1 MVALVRIALSRPY
14 TFVVLALL
22 LLIIGPLAA
31 LRTPTDIF
39 PDIRIPVIGVVW
51 QYTGLPPDQMA
62 GRITTPFERA
72 LTTTVND
79 IEHIV
84 SNSYNGFG
92 IVKIFFQPNV
102 DIRTANAQVTAIS
115 QTLIKAMPPGA
126 TPPLILNYYA
136 STVPIIQVALS
147 GDGLTEQNL
156 ADIGINQ
163 LRTPLITVP
172 GAAIPYPYG
181 GKMRQ
186 IQIDLDPQAL
196 QSRGLSGQDVAN
208 ALAAQN
214 LITPAGTQKI
224 GTFEYNIQLN
234 NSPLKMEEL
243 GDLPIKTVNGA
254 MVYVRDIATVRDGNP
269 PQTNIVHVNGNRSVL
284 MMVLKAG
291 AISTLDIIAGI
302 KQKVIDVKDQ
312 LPDALRIGFIGDQ
325 SVFVRSAISG
335 VAYEGIIAALL
346 TSVMI
351 LLFLGSWRST
361 LIIAV
366 SIPLSVFGA
375 VMMLWAI
382 GETLNIMTL
391 GGLAL
396 AVGILVDE
404 ATVTIE
410 NINWHLEQ
418 GKGVETAIMDGANQI
433 VVPAFVSLSCICIV
447 FVPMFFLTGVARFLF
462 VPLAEAVMFAMLW
475 SFILSRTLVPTMAKY
490 LLHQHHTYAEDEA
503 PPPSRN
509 PLVRFQ
515 RGFEARFEAVRDFY
529 RDLLALA
536 IHGRGVFVTVFLCF
550 VAASFLLVPFVG
562 RNFFPS
568 VDTGSILM
576 HVRTQI
582 GTRVEESANQFAE
595 VQKAIRWIIPPGEI
609 DTLADNIGMPISGIN
624 MTYNNTGVI
633 GPQDGDIQ
641 IKLKEGHRPTAG
653 YVQALR
659 EQLPRA
665 FPGMT
670 FAFLPADIVSQ
681 ILNFGA
687 PAPIDLQVRGADVNA
702 NFVYANKLLSRLRRI
717 PGIADARIQQS
728 PSNPTFNIDV
738 DRTRAQ
744 YVGLT
749 ERDVTNS
756 LVVNLAGSG
765 QVAPTYYLNP
775 DNGVSYSIV
784 MQTPQYQIDSLSA
797 LEALPITAGNAGT
810 PPILGGIADI
820 TRSTSS
826 AVVSQYDIQPM
837 VQIYATPQGRD
848 LGAVAADVK
857 AIIADTAKEVP
868 KGSSVVLLGQVQT
881 MNDAFSGLL
890 FGLLAAIVL
899 IYLLIVVN
907 FQSWSDPFVII
918 TALPAALAGIVWT
931 LFATRTTL
939 SVPALTGA
947 IMCMGV
953 ATANSVLV
961 ISFAKERY
969 EELGDPVAAAIE
981 AGFVRFRPVVMTAL
995 AMIIGMM
1002 PMALAL
1008 GDGGEQNAPLGRAV
1022 VGGLIF
1028 ATVATLIF
1036 VPVVFSM
1043 VHSKQGA
1050 RAAAAP
1056 ETINAHWRQSRRR
1069 TGDFKCPL
1077 NEALRSRAGSWAS
1090 SGSSPASSRCWWW

>member
-1 MVALVRIALSRPY
+1 MIALVRIALSRPY

-51 QYTGLPPDQMA
+51 NYTGLPPDQMS
-62 GRITTPFERA
+62 GRITTPFQRA

-84 SNSYNGFG
+84 ANSYNGIG
-92 IVKIFFQPNV
+92 IIKIFFQPNV
-102 DIRTANAQVTAIS
+102 NIQTANAQVTAIS
-115 QTLIKAMPPGA
+115 QTLLKQMPPGA
-126 TPPLILNYYA
+126 TPPLILNYSA

-147 GDGLTEQNL
+147 GEGLTEQNL

-163 LRTPLITVP
+163 LRTPLVTVP
-172 GAAIPYPYG
+172 GAAIPYPFG
-181 GKMRQ
+181 GKQRQ
-186 IQIDLDPQAL
+186 VQIDLNSTAL
-196 QSRGLSGQDVAN
+196 QARGLSGQDVAN

-214 LITPAGTQKI
+214 LITPVGTQKI
-224 GTFEYNIQLN
+224 GGFEYVIQLN
-234 NSPLKMEEL
+234 NSPLKMEDL
-243 GDLPIKTVNGA
+243 GNLPIRTVNGA
-254 MVYVRDIATVRDGNP
+254 TVYVRDVASVRDGNP
-269 PQTNIVHVNGNRSVL
+269 PQTNIVHVDGNRSVL

-291 AISTLDIIAGI
+291 STSTLDIIAGI
-302 KQKVIDVKDQ
+302 KQKVVDVKDA
-312 LPDALRIGFIGDQ
+312 LPDALKIGFIADQ
-325 SVFVRSAISG
+325 SLFVRGAIEG
-335 VAYEGIIAALL
+335 VANEGVIAALL

-361 LIIAV
+361 VIIAI
-366 SIPLSVFGA
+366 SIPLSVLGA
-375 VMMLWAI
+375 IVMLSAV

-396 AVGILVDE
+396 AVGILVDD

-410 NINWHLEQ
+410 NINYHLEQ
-418 GKGVETAIMDGANQI
+418 GKAVEPAIMDGARQI
-433 VVPAFVSLSCICIV
+433 VTPAFVSLLCICIV
-447 FVPMFFLTGVARFLF
+447 FVPMFFLQGVARFLF
-462 VPLAEAVMFAMLW
+462 VPMAEAVMFAMMW

-490 LLHQHHTYAEDEA
+490 LLQPHVHYADGEG

-515 RGFEARFEAVRDFY
+515 RGFEARFERFRGGY
-529 RDLLALA
+529 HDLLALA
-536 IHGRGVFVTVFLCF
+536 LTRRPAFVIGFLGFVGV
-550 VAASFLLVPFVG
+550 SFLLVPYLG

-568 VDTGSILM
+568 VDAGGILM

-582 GTRVEESANQFAE
+582 GTRVEETANQFAE
-595 VQKAIRWIIPPGEI
+595 LQKAIRKIIPPNEI
-609 DTLADNIGMPISGIN
+609 ETLADNIGMPISGIN

-641 IKLKEGHRPTAG
+641 IKLKEGHRPTDEH
-653 YVQALR
+653 VQALR
-659 EQLPRA
+659 EQLPRL
-665 FPGMT
+665 FPGMQ
-670 FAFLPADIVSQ
+670 FAFLPANIVSQ

-687 PAPIDLQVRGADVNA
+687 PAPIDLQIRGANLDA
-702 NFVYANKLLSRLRRI
+702 NFAYANKLLNRIRRI

-728 PSNPTFNIDV
+728 PNNPTFNIDV

-756 LVVNLAGSG
+756 LVVNLAGSS

-784 MQTPQYQIDSLSA
+784 MQTPQYQVNSLGA
-797 LEALPITAGNAGT
+797 LQTLPITAAGISQS
-810 PPILGGIADI
+810 PILGGIADI
-820 TRSTSS
+820 KRSTSS
-826 AVVSQYDIQPM
+826 AVISQYDIQSM

-857 AIIADTAKEVP
+857 KAIDDTAKEVP

-881 MNDAFSGLL
+881 MNSAFSGLL

-918 TALPAALAGIVWT
+918 SALPAALAGIVWM
-931 LFATRTTL
+931 LFTTRTTL

-961 ISFAKERY
+961 ISFARERY
-969 EELGDPVAAAIE
+969 AELGDPIAAALE
-981 AGFVRFRPVVMTAL
+981 AGFVRFRPVLMTAL
-995 AMIIGMM
+995 AMIIGMA
-1002 PMALAL
+1002 PMALGL
-1008 GDGGEQNAPLGRAV
+1008 GEGGEQNAPLGRAV
-1022 VGGLIF
+1022 IGGLIF
-1028 ATVATLIF
+1028 ATVATLMF

-1043 VHSKQGA
+1043 VHKKQGA
-1050 RAAAAP
+1050 KAAASP
-1056 ETINAHWRQSRRR
+1056 EISHAH
-1069 TGDFKCPL
+1069 
-1077 NEALRSRAGSWAS
+1077 
-1090 SGSSPASSRCWWW
+1090 

>member
-51 QYTGLPPDQMA
+51 QYTGLPPDQMS

-84 SNSYNGFG
+84 ANSYNGVG
-92 IVKIFFQPNV
+92 IIKIFFQPNV

-115 QTLIKAMPPGA
+115 QTMLKQLPPGA
-126 TPPLILNYYA
+126 TPPLILNYSA
-136 STVPIIQVALS
+136 STVPIVQVALS
-147 GDGLTEQNL
+147 GEGLTEQNL

-163 LRTPLITVP
+163 LRTPLVTVQ
-172 GAAIPYPYG
+172 GAAIPYPFG
-181 GKMRQ
+181 GKQRQ
-186 IQIDLDPQAL
+186 VQIDLDPTAL
-196 QSRGLSGQDVAN
+196 QARGLSAQDVAN

-214 LITPAGTQKI
+214 LITPVGTQKI
-224 GTFEYNIQLN
+224 GEFEYNLQLN
-234 NSPLKMEEL
+234 NSPLKIEEL
-243 GDLPIKTVNGA
+243 GNLPIKAVGGA
-254 MVYVRDIATVRDGNP
+254 MVYIRDVANVRDGNP

-302 KQKVIDVKDQ
+302 KQKVIDVKDT
-312 LPDALRIGFIGDQ
+312 LPDALRIAFIGDQ
-325 SVFVRSAISG
+325 SLFVRGAIGG
-335 VAYEGIIAALL
+335 VANEGVIAALL

-361 LIIAV
+361 VIIAV
-366 SIPLSVFGA
+366 SIPLSVLGA
-375 VMMLWAI
+375 IIMLSAI

-396 AVGILVDE
+396 AVGILVDD

-410 NINWHLEQ
+410 NINYHLEQ
-418 GKGVETAIMDGANQI
+418 GKPVEQSILDGANQI
-433 VVPAFVSLSCICIV
+433 VTPAFVSLLCICIV

-462 VPLAEAVMFAMLW
+462 VPMAEAVMFAMIW
-475 SFILSRTLVPTMAKY
+475 SFILSRTLVPTMAHY
-490 LLHQHHTYAEDEA
+490 LLQAHVHHDGEA
-503 PPPSRN
+503 PRSRN
-509 PLVRFQ
+509 PLKRFQ
-515 RGFEARFEAVRDFY
+515 QAFEARFERIRTSY
-529 RDLLALA
+529 RGLLALA
-536 IHGRGVFVTVFLCF
+536 LAHRPTFVTCFLAF
-550 VAASFLLVPFVG
+550 VAVSFLLAPFLG

-568 VDTGSILM
+568 VDAGSILM
-576 HVRTQI
+576 HVRTQV
-582 GTRVEESANQFAE
+582 GTRVEETANQLAE
-595 VQKAIRWIIPPGEI
+595 VQKAIRKIIPPEEI
-609 DTLADNIGMPISGIN
+609 DTVADNIGMPISGIN

-633 GPQDGDIQ
+633 GPQDGDVQ
-641 IKLKEGHRPTAG
+641 IKLKEDHRPTAEH
-653 YVQALR
+653 VQALR
-659 EQLPRA
+659 EQLPRL
-665 FPGMT
+665 FPGLS

-687 PAPIDLQVRGADVNA
+687 PAPIDLQIRGADVNA
-702 NFVYANKLLSRLRRI
+702 NFAYANKLLNRIRKI

-728 PSNPTFNIDV
+728 PNNPTFNIDV
-738 DRTRAQ
+738 DRSRAQ

-749 ERDVTNS
+749 ERDVTNT
-756 LVVNLAGSG
+756 LVVNLAGSA

-797 LEALPITAGNAGT
+797 LQTLPITAPGAAQA
-810 PPILGGIADI
+810 PILGGIADI
-820 TRSTSS
+820 KRSISS
-826 AVVSQYDIQPM
+826 AVVSQYDIQSM
-837 VQIYATPQGRD
+837 VQIFATPQGRD
-848 LGAVAADVK
+848 LGSVAADVR
-857 AIIADTAKEVP
+857 AAMADTAKDVP
-868 KGSSVVLLGQVQT
+868 KGTSVVLLGQVQT
-881 MNDAFSGLL
+881 MNSAFSGLL
-890 FGLLAAIVL
+890 FGLLAAVVL

-918 TALPAALAGIVWT
+918 TALPAALAGIVWM
-931 LFATRTTL
+931 LFTTHTTL

-961 ISFAKERY
+961 ISFARERY
-969 EELGDPVAAAIE
+969 EVSGDPVAAALE
-981 AGFVRFRPVVMTAL
+981 AGFVRFRPVLMTAL
-995 AMIIGMM
+995 AMIIGMT
-1002 PMALAL
+1002 PMALGL
-1008 GDGGEQNAPLGRAV
+1008 GEGGEQNAPLGRAV
-1022 VGGLIF
+1022 IGGLIF
-1028 ATVATLIF
+1028 ATTATLMF

-1043 VHSKQGA
+1043 VHKKQGA
-1050 RAAAAP
+1050 NAAAAP
-1056 ETINAHWRQSRRR
+1056 EMPHAH
-1069 TGDFKCPL
+1069 
-1077 NEALRSRAGSWAS
+1077 
-1090 SGSSPASSRCWWW
+1090 

>member
-1 MVALVRIALSRPY
+1 MIALVRIALSRPY

-51 QYTGLPPDQMA
+51 QYTGLPPDQMS
-62 GRITTPFERA
+62 GRIVTPFERA

-92 IVKIFFQPNV
+92 IIKIFFQPNV

-181 GKMRQ
+181 GKQRQ

-214 LITPAGTQKI
+214 LITPVGTQKI
-224 GTFEYNIQLN
+224 GGFEYNIQLN
-234 NSPLKMEEL
+234 NSPLRMEEL
-243 GDLPIKTVNGA
+243 GDLPIKVVNGA
-254 MVYVRDIATVRDGNP
+254 MVYVRDIASVRDGNP
-269 PQTNIVHVNGNRSVL
+269 PQTNIVHVDGNRSVL

-291 AISTLDIIAGI
+291 SISTLDIIAGI
-302 KQKVIDVKDQ
+302 KRKVIEVKDQ
-312 LPDALRIGFIGDQ
+312 LPDALKIGFIGDQ
-325 SVFVRSAISG
+325 SVFVRSAITG
-335 VAYEGIIAALL
+335 VANEGVIAALL

-375 VMMLWAI
+375 IMMLWAI

-418 GKGVETAIMDGANQI
+418 GKPVEASIMDGANQI
-433 VVPAFVSLSCICIV
+433 VIPAFVSLSCICIV
-447 FVPMFFLTGVARFLF
+447 FVPMFFLTGIARFLF

-490 LLHQHHTYAEDEA
+490 LLHQHEHHEGG
-503 PPPSRN
+503 PPPTRN

-515 RGFEARFEAVRDFY
+515 RGFEAGFERVRGSY
-529 RDLLALA
+529 RDLLMLA
-536 IHGRGVFVTVFLCF
+536 MRGRAVFVTCFLAF
-550 VAASFLLVPFVG
+550 VGLSFLLVPYIG
-562 RNFFPS
+562 SNFFPA

-582 GTRVEESANQFAE
+582 GTRVEESANQFAD
-595 VQKAIRWIIPPGEI
+595 VQKTIRRIIPASEI

-641 IKLKEGHRPTAG
+641 VKLREGHRPTSE
-653 YVQALR
+653 YVKALR

-687 PAPIDLQVRGADVNA
+687 PAPIDLQVRGADMNA
-702 NFVYANKLLSRLRRI
+702 NFAYANKLLSRVRRI

-728 PSNPTFNIDV
+728 PSNPSFNIDV

-784 MQTPQYQIDSLSA
+784 MQTPQYQIDSLGA
-797 LEALPITAGNAGT
+797 LETLPITAGNT
-810 PPILGGIADI
+810 TVPPILGGIASI
-820 TRSTSS
+820 TRSVSS
-826 AVVSQYDIQPM
+826 AVVTQYDIQPM

-848 LGAVAADVK
+848 LGAVAADIRTV
-857 AIIADTAKEVP
+857 IADTAKEVP

-881 MNDAFSGLL
+881 MNSAFSGLL
-890 FGLLAAIVL
+890 YGLLAAIVL

-918 TALPAALAGIVWT
+918 TALPAALAGIVWM
-931 LFATRTTL
+931 LFTTQTTL

-981 AGFVRFRPVVMTAL
+981 AGFVRFRPVLMTAL
-995 AMIIGMM
+995 AMIIGMT

-1008 GDGGEQNAPLGRAV
+1008 GEGGEQNAPLGRAV
-1022 VGGLIF
+1022 IGGLFF

-1036 VPVVFSM
+1036 VPVVFGM
-1043 VHSKQGA
+1043 VHKKHGA
-1050 RAAAAP
+1050 KIAAAP
-1056 ETINAHWRQSRRR
+1056 ETSHA
-1069 TGDFKCPL
+1069 
-1077 NEALRSRAGSWAS
+1077 
-1090 SGSSPASSRCWWW
+1090 

>member
-51 QYTGLPPDQMA
+51 QYTGLPPDQMS

-84 SNSYNGFG
+84 ANSYNGFG
-92 IVKIFFQPNV
+92 IIKIFFQPNV

-115 QTLIKAMPPGA
+115 QTLLKQMPPGA
-126 TPPLILNYYA
+126 TPPLILNYSA

-147 GDGLTEQNL
+147 GEGLTEQNL

-163 LRTPLITVP
+163 LRTPLVTVP
-172 GAAIPYPYG
+172 GAAIPYPFG
-181 GKMRQ
+181 GKQRQ
-186 IQIDLDPQAL
+186 VQIDLDPNAL
-196 QSRGLSGQDVAN
+196 QARGLSGQDVSN

-214 LITPAGTQKI
+214 LITPVGTQKI
-224 GTFEYNIQLN
+224 GEFEYNIQLN
-234 NSPLKMEEL
+234 NSPLKMQEL
-243 GDLPIKTVNGA
+243 GDLPIKVVNGA
-254 MVYVRDIATVRDGNP
+254 TVYVRDVASVRDGNP

-302 KQKVIDVKDQ
+302 KQKVIDVKDT
-312 LPDALRIGFIGDQ
+312 LPDALKIGFIGDQ
-325 SVFVRSAISG
+325 SLFVRGAIGG
-335 VAYEGIIAALL
+335 VANEGVIAALL

-361 LIIAV
+361 VIIAV
-366 SIPLSVFGA
+366 SIPLSVLGA
-375 VMMLWAI
+375 IIMLSAI

-396 AVGILVDE
+396 AVGILVDD

-410 NINWHLEQ
+410 NINYHLEQ
-418 GKGVETAIMDGANQI
+418 GKPVEQSILDGANQI
-433 VVPAFVSLSCICIV
+433 VTPAFVSLLCICIV

-462 VPLAEAVMFAMLW
+462 VPMAEAVMFAMIW
-475 SFILSRTLVPTMAKY
+475 SFILSRTLVPTMANY
-490 LLHQHHTYAEDEA
+490 LLQPHVHHAEGEG
-503 PPPSRN
+503 PPPTRN

-515 RGFEARFEAVRDFY
+515 RGFEARFERIRSGY
-529 RDLLALA
+529 QGLLAMALA
-536 IHGRGVFVTVFLCF
+536 HRPTFVIGFLSF
-550 VAASFLLVPFVG
+550 VAVSFLLVPFLG
-562 RNFFPS
+562 RNFFPA
-568 VDTGSILM
+568 VDAGSILM
-576 HVRTQI
+576 HVRVQV
-582 GTRVEESANQFAE
+582 GTRVEETANQLAD
-595 VQKAIRWIIPPGEI
+595 VQKAIRKIIPPEEI
-609 DTLADNIGMPISGIN
+609 DTVADNIGMPISGIN

-641 IKLKEGHRPTAG
+641 IKLKEDHRPTIEH
-653 YVQALR
+653 VQALR
-659 EQLPRA
+659 EQLPRL
-665 FPGMT
+665 FPGVS

-687 PAPIDLQVRGADVNA
+687 PAPIDLQIRGADVNA
-702 NFVYANKLLSRLRRI
+702 NFAYANKLLGRIRRI

-728 PSNPTFNIDV
+728 PNNPTFNIDV

-744 YVGLT
+744 YVGMT
-749 ERDVTNS
+749 ERDVTNA
-756 LVVNLAGSG
+756 LVVNLAGSS
-765 QVAPTYYLNP
+765 QIAPTYYLNP

-784 MQTPQYQIDSLSA
+784 MQTPQYQIDSLGA
-797 LEALPITAGNAGT
+797 LQTLPITSPGVAQA
-810 PPILGGIADI
+810 PILGGIADI
-820 TRSTSS
+820 KRSTSS
-826 AVVSQYDIQPM
+826 AVVSQYDIQSL
-837 VQIYATPQGRD
+837 VQIFATPQGRD
-848 LGAVAADVK
+848 LGAVANDVR
-857 AIIADTAKEVP
+857 AAIADTAKDVP

-881 MNDAFSGLL
+881 MNSAFSGLL
-890 FGLLAAIVL
+890 FGLLAAVVL

-918 TALPAALAGIVWT
+918 TALPAALAGIVWM
-931 LFATRTTL
+931 LFSTQTTL

-961 ISFAKERY
+961 ISFARERY
-969 EELGDPVAAAIE
+969 EELGDPIAAALE
-981 AGFVRFRPVVMTAL
+981 AGFVRFRPVLMTAL
-995 AMIIGMM
+995 AMIIGMT
-1002 PMALAL
+1002 PMALGL
-1008 GDGGEQNAPLGRAV
+1008 GEGGEQNAPLGRAV
-1022 VGGLIF
+1022 IGGLIF
-1028 ATVATLIF
+1028 ATTATLMF

-1043 VHSKQGA
+1043 VHKKQDAQGA
-1050 RAAAAP
+1050 EGAHDNNGARDNNGAQAAKDSP
-1056 ETINAHWRQSRRR
+1056 EMLH
-1069 TGDFKCPL
+1069 GH
-1077 NEALRSRAGSWAS
+1077 
-1090 SGSSPASSRCWWW
+1090 